1 MYKIISIIILIILFY
16 FNYNL
21 ELFQACTQP
30 VENGNKD
37 VFFKNPFCVSFCLN
51 KYIEKESPDIGTDT
65 SFKYNINDCRLR
77 PEKYV
82 IDPDPAQGTKKDLL
96 NRAPYKYDLGTDG
109 GGIIKRWKFKDP
121 PAGESKEQWKA
132 QFVSDGCAACIM
144 NFYQSLKAIRCS
156 KICTDD
162 DCSYLQDDP
171 CYDCDCNDSCEVE
184 TNNRIDGLTL
194 EFPTYDEISASAS
207 CK

>member
-30 VENGNKD
+30 VENGNRD

-51 KYIEKESPDIGTDT
+51 KYIEESPEIGTDPVVE
-65 SFKYNINDCRLR
+65 YNINECPFR
-77 PEKYV
+77 PEKYR
-82 IDPDPAQGTKKDLL
+82 INPQGGTTKDLL
-96 NRAPYKYDLGTDG
+96 NGNPYNYELGADG
-109 GGIIKRWKFKDP
+109 GGIIKRLKFKDP
-121 PAGESKEQWKA
+121 TAGESIEQWKA
-132 QFVSDGCAACIM
+132 KFVSDGCAACIM

-162 DCSYLQDDP
+162 DCNYLKDDP

-184 TNNRIDGLTL
+184 TNNRGAPLD
-194 EFPTYDEISASAS
+194 FPTYDEISASAS